1 MSLKFQDMAE
11 NRCRSGGRSSLFLPL
26 HGLASYPEGAARKIL
41 CVLLFSA
48 IDTKK
53 SWCERDMSV
62 YNEYKCS
69 LQSKPFKRRGCLR
82 CKLNN
87 RSMKMHQGQLL
98 HFHVS
103 ISIDLEN
110 SSTGALF
117 IVFCFWNGV
126 DNRCCVNETISVL
139 LFWYQS
145 NRVCWYC
152 LPENNA

>member
-1 MSLKFQDMAE
+1 MAE
-11 NRCRSGGRSSLFLPL
+11 NRCRSGGRSSLFLLLQQLGFIPR
-26 HGLASYPEGAARKIL
+26 GNRSEKITFASF
-41 CVLLFSA
+41 FSHRHQ
-48 IDTKK
+48 KK
-53 SWCERDMSV
+53 SKCEKDTLV

-69 LQSKPFKRRGCLR
+69 LQSNPFKRLSCLH

-117 IVFCFWNGV
+117 IVFCLWNGV